1 MNKTVRK
8 IVSMVV
14 AMTFLLTMAAV
25 PAGFAANAD
34 WGFDPSPNF
43 GWKTAIY
50 TDEACTTEATAVQ
63 PGDTVYVQFSLQAV
77 RYLGA
82 ANGTITA
89 TGLTFVGTQPIKQ
102 DFATEAGLGSYGA
115 QLMLDTAE
123 SSVSGKTAQFFI
135 TINDEEYSYPDN
147 EFGEAVFPTTNTT
160 DGVELKLLTY
170 QATVDAFATRD
181 AKVSATF
188 TPGERLGISMGECD
202 PDYNSMSS
210 VPTADK
216 QVSASVGLPTIDN
229 AVLVDGNTGT
239 EQTVTEI
246 ETPSTE
252 DTGSVGAGYYFRA
265 ELSNGDT
272 EYYPIYFGAPVA
284 NQAGAYVDLAGND
297 FELADGATSNEEFT
311 CNVTISDPNTAADKD
326 GVTIKFVIL
335 ATQYRINPED
345 IPVIELPRGITE
357 ITAEDLGD
365 SVQTSNDGTT
375 WTAVDLTGKTI
386 TLDEAFTNN
395 GESITVGTETD
406 VVVNISDITLQEE
419 NNKVTIK
426 TIAPTANGK
435 YRLAASAENPYV
447 VYKAT
452 ISAEEVFAQPLNLE
466 TGYSDGTFVDEDATT
481 ATAALAYTI
490 TDENWKAFVDA
501 ANAADGD
508 YTAAVAVAFNKAD
521 VIADGSITITAKDA
535 EPTGNYRVVAG
546 QTFSHGYKGAVDTS
560 AIEFEQEIQ
569 KVPGDETSNEWVDYT
584 PAGYTVVLSSYDNTV
599 AGSNTVTVSLVG
611 DPAITLDPATIT
623 VNVTK
628 EIASYAASWIGGTPA
643 AVTGMSEDEIK
654 ELIAI
659 EATYAGSNVK
669 ELIPVDLSKL
679 AITGYDNTSTAA
691 QTLTVTY
698 DGKAAGTL
706 SLTLADSAT
715 TNIAISNVEIVGV
728 DVVGDMSGT
737 IAVTVGDDT
746 VTLAYGLSGN
756 DTTKVM
762 GAIASTTAAGDYAFT
777 LSIPGFKPV
786 NGTLHVTADAATIEI
801 AEGEQLLAGY
811 VASTDGVAADK
822 ATISNHD
829 FYAIGAHLG
838 ETTDGTDGLAKYD
851 LNRDGKITQLDIDAM
866 LSNYG
871 A

>member
-1 MNKTVRK
+1 MNRTVKK
-8 IVSMVV
+8 IVSLVV
-14 AMTFLLTMAAV
+14 ALTFALSMMAMPAV
-25 PAGFAANAD
+25 FAAGLAPTGSEH
-34 WGFDPSPNF
+34 WEV
-43 GWKTAIY
+43 KLYA
-50 TDEACTTEATAVQ
+50 DEACTTEITALEPGQTAYAQLSVVGLRYFGALEVNLNATNLTITKIVRNDILDNANGALNAADVALLEAPTLSGQNTILSDGASANIYITKGTDGNYTDNTNKVFTLAGADETTAGKDLVVATIEVKADDAFAGEAKVEVVPTSHGFRIGERQGMNATATDISAGSKNLAAGL
-63 PGDTVYVQFSLQAV
+63 PTVTDATLVE
-77 RYLGA
+77 GA
-82 ANGTITA
+82 DG
-89 TGLTFVGTQPIKQ
+89 
-102 DFATEAGLGSYGA
+102 TEAVT
-115 QLMLDTAE
+115 DPIE
-123 SSVSGKTAQFFI
+123 
-135 TINDEEYSYPDN
+135 
-147 EFGEAVFPTTNTT
+147 TT
-160 DGVELKLLTY
+160 DGK
-170 QATVDAFATRD
+170 
-181 AKVSATF
+181 
-188 TPGERLGISMGECD
+188 D
-202 PDYNSMSS
+202 P
-210 VPTADK
+210 
-216 QVSASVGLPTIDN
+216 I
-229 AVLVDGNTGT
+229 
-239 EQTVTEI
+239 
-246 ETPSTE
+246 
-252 DTGSVGAGYYFRA
+252 GAQGANYYFRA
-265 ELSNGDT
+265 NLTNGTTKYYQLINST
-272 EYYPIYFGAPVA
+272 EMSA
-284 NQAGAYVDLAGND
+284 AGAYINVPAANFDLP
-297 FELADGATSNEEFT
+297 DGATEDKAINDVE
-311 CNVTISDPNTAADKD
+311 VTIHDPILASDYTTATVD
-326 GVTIKFVIL
+326 FVVL

-345 IPVIELPRGITE
+345 IPTIELPRGITA
-357 ITAEDLGD
+357 ITAADLGD

-375 WTAVDLTGKTI
+375 WTTVDLTGKTI
-386 TLDEAFTNN
+386 ALDPSFTNN

-406 VVVNISDITLQEE
+406 VVVTISDITLQEE

-426 TIAPTANGK
+426 TVAPTANGK
-435 YRLAASAENPYV
+435 YQLAASAENPYV

-452 ISAEEVFAQPLNLE
+452 ISADTLFAQPLNLE
-466 TGYSDGTFVDEDATT
+466 TGYSDGTFVNEGATT
-481 ATAALAYTI
+481 VTEELSYTL
-490 TDENWKAFVDA
+490 TDANWEAFVNA
-501 ANAADGD
+501 AKAADGD
-508 YTAAVAVAFNKAD
+508 YTAPVKVTFNEEEVD
-521 VIADGSITITAKDA
+521 IYITAKDA
-535 EPTGNYRVVAG
+535 EPTGKYRVKAG
-546 QTFSHGYKGAVDTS
+546 NFSHGYKGTVDTS
-560 AIEFEQEIQ
+560 KIEFEQEVIPDPA
-569 KVPGDETSNEWVDYT
+569 KPEETQWVAYT
-584 PAGYTVVLSSYDNTV
+584 PVGYTVALSSYDNTV

-628 EIASYAASWIGGTPA
+628 DVASYAASWIGGTPA
-643 AVTGMSEDEIK
+643 AVTGMSEAAIK

-659 EATYAGSNVK
+659 EATYADSGVK
-669 ELIPVDLSKL
+669 ELIPVVLDNLTI
-679 AITGYDNTSTAA
+679 AGYDNTSTAA

>member
-1 MNKTVRK
+1 MNKTVKK

-77 RYLGA
+77 RYFGA
-82 ANGTITA
+82 ANGTLTV
-89 TGLTFVGTQPIKQ
+89 TGLTFDGTQPFRQ
-102 DFATEAGLGSYGA
+102 DFAVAEGLGNYAG
-115 QLMLDTAE
+115 QLILDAAE
-123 SSVSGKTAQFFI
+123 SSVSEKTAQFFI
-135 TINDEEYSYPDN
+135 TINDEEYSYPSND
-147 EFGEAVFPTTNTT
+147 FGEAVFPSTNTT

-170 QATVDAFATRD
+170 KATVDTFATRD
-181 AKVSATF
+181 AKVSAVF

-202 PDYNSMSS
+202 LDYNSMSS
-210 VPTADK
+210 VPASADK
-216 QVSASVGLPTIDN
+216 QVSASVGLPTIDS
-229 AVLVDGNTGT
+229 ATLVDGNTGEEET
-239 EQTVTEI
+239 ATEI
-246 ETPSTE
+246 ETPSTD
-252 DTGSVGAGYYFRA
+252 DTGSVGTGYYFRA

-272 EYYPIYFGAPVA
+272 EYYPIYFGEPVE

-297 FELADGATSNEEFT
+297 FKLADGVTTNEEFT

-326 GVTIKFVIL
+326 GLTIKFVIL
-335 ATQYRINPED
+335 ATQYRINPKD

-375 WTAVDLTGKTI
+375 WTPVDLTGKTI
-386 TLDEAFTNN
+386 TLDESFTNN
-395 GESITVGTETD
+395 GESITVGTETQ
-406 VVVNISDITLQEE
+406 VVVNISDITLQAE
-419 NNKVTIK
+419 NNKVTVK
-426 TIAPTANGK
+426 TIAPIANGK
-435 YRLAASAENPYV
+435 YQLAASEENPYV

-452 ISAEEVFAQPLNLE
+452 ISEEEVFAQPLNLE
-466 TGYSDGTFVDEDATT
+466 TGYSDGTFVNEGDTT
-481 ATAALAYTI
+481 ATAELTYTI
-490 TDENWKAFVDA
+490 TAENWKAFVDA
-501 ANAADGD
+501 AKAAEGD
-508 YTAAVAVAFNKAD
+508 YTAAVKVTFNEEEVD
-521 VIADGSITITAKDA
+521 IYITAKDA
-535 EPTGNYRVVAG
+535 EPTGNYRVKAG
-546 QTFSHGYKGAVDTS
+546 QIFPLGYKEAIDTS
-560 AIEFEQEIQ
+560 AILFEQEIQ
-569 KVPGDETSNEWVDYT
+569 KIPGDETSNEWVAYT
-584 PAGYTVVLSSYDNTV
+584 PAGYTVALSSYDNTV

-611 DPAITLDPATIT
+611 EPAITLDPATIT

-628 EIASYAASWIGGTPA
+628 EVSSYLASWVGGTPA

-659 EATYAGSNVK
+659 EATYAGSGVK
-669 ELIPVDLSKL
+669 ELIAVDLNKL
-679 AITGYDNTSTAA
+679 AIADYDKTSTAK
-691 QTLTVTY
+691 QTLAVTY
-698 DGKAAGTL
+698 DGKSAGSL
-706 SLTLADSAT
+706 SLTLADAAT
-715 TNIAISNVEIVGV
+715 TDIAITDVEIVGV

-737 IAVTVGDDT
+737 ISVTAGEET
-746 VTLAYGLSGN
+746 ITLVYGLSGN

-762 GAIASTTAAGDYAFT
+762 GAVADTVTEGDYAFT

-786 NGTLHVTADAATIEI
+786 NGTLHVTADDATIEI
-801 AEGEQLLAGY
+801 ADGEQLLAGF
-811 VASTDGVAADK
+811 VASTDGSVADK
-822 ATISNHD
+822 AAISSHD
-829 FYAIGAHLG
+829 FYAIGSHLG
-838 ETTDGTDGLAKYD
+838 ESTSGNADLVKYD